1 MRRVLLASSLAA
13 LTIGGSACVVNVDRQ
28 GYIEHD
34 EKRFDAEGVTDL
46 HLDTFAGNIEVR
58 SWDRPE
64 IVVDVEK
71 RGADKAAVGRID
83 VTVNRSGNRIEV
95 TARHSGPRG
104 GFVGIGS
111 MSSPAA
117 KLIATVPRKTDLV
130 VRTSD
135 GSLLVER
142 VEGKLD
148 IRTSDGRI
156 HVIETSG
163 ELLADTSDGSVE
175 LEDVAGRVDAR
186 TSDGSLRVSGTPSQL
201 RAETG
206 DGSVVVRVRRGVE
219 MTDDWLVTTG
229 DGSISVEL
237 PDGFNAD
244 IEADPGSDGRTRN
257 DLALINVSGGT
268 REQRLLRGR
277 LGNGGHLFRLRTGD
291 GTIRLT
297 KY

>member
-1 MRRVLLASSLAA
+1 MRRALLASSLAVLA
-13 LTIGGSACVVNVDRQ
+13 IGGPACVVNVDRQ

-34 EKRFDAEGVTDL
+34 EKRFTADGVADL
-46 HLDTFAGNIEVR
+46 HLDTFAGSIEVR

-71 RGADKAAVGRID
+71 RGADKTAVARID
-83 VTVNRSGNRIEV
+83 VVANQSGNRIEV

-104 GFVGIGS
+104 VFVGIGA

-117 KLIATVPRKTDLV
+117 RLIATVPRKTDLV
-130 VRTSD
+130 IRTND

-142 VEGKLD
+142 VDGRLD
-148 IRTSDGRI
+148 IRTNDGRI

-163 ELLADTSDGSVE
+163 ELLADTSDGSIE

-186 TSDGSLRVSGTPSQL
+186 TSDGSMRVSGTPSQL

-206 DGSVVVRVRRGVE
+206 DGSVVLRIRRGAE
-219 MTDDWLVTTG
+219 MADDWLVTTR
-229 DGSISVEL
+229 DGSISLEL

-244 IEADPGSDGRTRN
+244 IEADPGADGRTRN
-257 DLALINVSGGT
+257 DLALVNLSGGT
-268 REQRLLRGR
+268 RDQRLLRGR
-277 LGNGGHLFRLRTGD
+277 SGTGGHFLRLRTGD